1 MKLANTGQTPRPDYQ
16 TAPTAP
22 VVAAAGG
29 LSQPR
34 AAPTLTPRTAGELNL
49 NLSGGGGV
57 LGDGHARG
65 GNGIFGEPKVYIK
78 MPLASYSHTD
88 RVSYT
93 QIIIVSHLFF
103 FHSLSPI
110 TENGLLP
117 WVFWLLRREALVTT
131 V

>member
-1 MKLANTGQTPRPDYQ
+1 MKLANNGQTPRPDYQ

-29 LSQPR
+29 LSQPG

-49 NLSGGGGV
+49 NLSGGGSV

-78 MPLASYSHTD
+78 NATC
-88 RVSYT
+88 
-93 QIIIVSHLFF
+93 
-103 FHSLSPI
+103 
-110 TENGLLP
+110 
-117 WVFWLLRREALVTT
+117 WLLTYGPSFIHANHYCITFILFPLFISHN
-131 V
+131 